1 MALNID
7 SRYPIEAH
15 AYGGEE
21 GGLLG
26 SQKMAQAY
34 KSAGRS
40 IRGILNLEMVGWQP
54 EQKGT
59 STITVLDDPNTGM
72 HDYMLEVVKEYIPTA
87 DVRSTTCGVSYLSQI
102 LSLPASYMLWNF
114 VDDFLVWLFRSLFLV
129 IVRLPGSLFGI
140 LRPQ

>member
-54 EQKGT
+54 EQKGS

-87 DVRSTTCGVSYLSQI
+87 DVRSTTCGVSYLSQNPFPCSFI
-102 LSLPASYMLWNF
+102 HALELC
-114 VDDFLVWLFRSLFLV
+114 
-129 IVRLPGSLFGI
+129 
-140 LRPQ
+140 